1 MYQREQIIR
10 LVCANVSVRVAAGTE
25 ADIARELPLF
35 EENLKALTLKI
46 NEGREKGL
54 QGDSRRVR
62 DNLFANWDGL
72 VTHGSV
78 LADSI
83 LSTRSIPAQH
93 TKAFEMSYRLLDNIV
108 RQPNNMYDW
117 FDLNRKRFDLVV
129 QAAKTWPPKQEGSDD
144 LFVVGP
150 FRVHNTV
157 GAKGAEIESLKSA
170 IERVEKLCRKN
181 SVPGFVRTLYG
192 DIHVVARITKAHHA
206 AWYFS
211 SDDSLYLRRS
221 KTTGIDEVHAIIH
234 ELGHRYWQK
243 LASEE
248 GKQDWRRHHEDIEN
262 KPVDLDLPVV
272 GDPIPVKIPKVEK
285 YPIITKIDGGRY
297 YYEIDI
303 GDGEMWRNSISAMRV
318 WQIYSDQQ
326 RAEKN
331 FPTTY
336 STKSAE
342 EHFCEA
348 LALSTMGTL
357 KPEHQ
362 ILFDAI
368 WNT

>member
-10 LVCANVSVRVAAGTE
+10 LVCASVSVRVAAGTE

-35 EENLKALTLKI
+35 EDNLKALTLKI
-46 NEGREKGL
+46 NAGKNKGWV
-54 QGDSRRVR
+54 GDSRRVK
-62 DNLFANWDGL
+62 DDLFANWDAV
-72 VTHGSV
+72 VTHGSI

-83 LSTRSIPAQH
+83 LSTRSIPKQH
-93 TKAFEMSYRLLDNIV
+93 IKAFEMSYRLLNNIV
-108 RQPNNMYDW
+108 KQPKNMYDW
-117 FDLNRKRFDLVV
+117 FDLNQKRFDLVV
-129 QAAKTWPPKQEGSDD
+129 QAARTWPPKQEGSDD
-144 LFVVGP
+144 LFIVGS
-150 FRVHNTV
+150 FKVHNTV
-157 GAKGAEIESLKSA
+157 GAEGAEIESLKSA
-170 IERVEKLCRKN
+170 IECVDKLCRKN
-181 SVPGFVRTLYG
+181 SVPGLVRTLYG

-243 LASEE
+243 FASEE
-248 GKQDWRRHHEDIEN
+248 DKKSWRRHHEDVEA
-262 KPVDLDLPVV
+262 KPVDLDLPTV
-272 GDPIPVKIPKVEK
+272 GDPIPIKIPKIEK
-285 YPIITKIDGGRY
+285 YPTITKIDGGRY
-297 YYEIDI
+297 HYEVDI
-303 GDGEMWRNSISAMRV
+303 GEGEVWRNSISAMRV

-326 RAEKN
+326 RALKN
-331 FPTTY
+331 FPTEY

-348 LALSTMGTL
+348 LALSAMGTL

-362 ILFDAI
+362 IPFDAI
-368 WNT
+368 WNA